1 MGLAYESAAKKQKE
15 ARKIKPP
22 CKETCRMKCTSN
34 ISHDQRQH
42 IFESYW
48 NLGDI
53 DLQREYI
60 AKCTKEVKPIYRCI
74 REKRQRGPRGNN
86 IWYSFPVDG
95 TLTRVCKTFFLNTLD
110 INDRVTRTALTKQ
123 KRAAGLVSEVDNR
136 GKHKNHPTLDPQIKE
151 GVRAHIEGIPR
162 IESHYTRARTAR
174 EYICG
179 SRSLADIHRD
189 YVQEC
194 KDKKKP
200 YATYSMFYNI
210 FQNEYNIAFFA
221 PKKDQCDLCVLFNNA
236 DGEAKENLKEKYDTH
251 QCEKVLSREEK
262 KQDKTEGNAIVAV
275 YDLQAVLQLPQGDVS
290 TFYYKSKFN
299 VLNFTIYDI
308 KTNECDCFLWDETNG
323 NRGVNEIGSCILSYI
338 KELCDKNQGED
349 NIEIIFYSDNCAGQQ
364 KNKFMLALY
373 LYVVTNLPVKSI
385 THKYLIKGH
394 TQNEGD
400 SAHSLIEK
408 QIRRLKKGGPI
419 FVPETL
425 VTAIRSAKK
434 TGQPFQVRVM
444 QYDDFKNVKSLTTQ
458 MGAIN
463 VKDLRLSEIKVMKF
477 EKQCPASVLVKYSY
491 SDEFKRVL
499 LIRKPKVATDLLQCY
514 SEKIPLS
521 ENKKKDLKE
530 LCEKGLIP
538 RPYSD
543 FFNNIT

>member
-1 MGLAYESAAKKQKE
+1 M
-15 ARKIKPP
+15 
-22 CKETCRMKCTSN
+22 
-34 ISHDQRQH
+34 
-42 IFESYW
+42 
-48 NLGDI
+48 LGN
-53 DLQREYI
+53 
-60 AKCTKEVKPIYRCI
+60 K
-74 REKRQRGPRGNN
+74 
-86 IWYSFPVDG
+86 
-95 TLTRVCKTFFLNTLD
+95 
-110 INDRVTRTALTKQ
+110 
-123 KRAAGLVSEVDNR
+123 
-136 GKHKNHPTLDPQIKE
+136 
-151 GVRAHIEGIPR
+151 
-162 IESHYTRARTAR
+162 
-174 EYICG
+174 
-179 SRSLADIHRD
+179 
-189 YVQEC
+189 
-194 KDKKKP
+194 
-200 YATYSMFYNI
+200 
-210 FQNEYNIAFFA
+210 
-221 PKKDQCDLCVLFNNA
+221 
-236 DGEAKENLKEKYDTH
+236 
-251 QCEKVLSREEK
+251 
-262 KQDKTEGNAIVAV
+262 
-275 YDLQAVLQLPQGDVS
+275 
-290 TFYYKSKFN
+290 
-299 VLNFTIYDI
+299 
-308 KTNECDCFLWDETNG
+308 
-323 NRGVNEIGSCILSYI
+323 
-338 KELCDKNQGED
+338 
-349 NIEIIFYSDNCAGQQ
+349 

-385 THKYLIKGH
+385 THKNLIKGH

-491 SDEFKRVL
+491 SDEFKRVQ

-530 LCEKGLIP
+530 LCEKGLKP